1 MKPEI
6 HPRYYNDAKVVCSC
20 GNTWTTGS
28 TQPELRVELCSTC
41 HPFFTGQQRI
51 VDSAGQVERFHR
63 RFGLAGEAAG
73 EEDGEAAEVEANEAT
88 ASAS

>member
-1 MKPEI
+1 MKSDI
-6 HPRYYNDAKVVCSC
+6 HPRYYDDAKVICSC

-28 TQPELRVELCSTC
+28 TRPEIRVELCSTC

-63 RFGLAGEAAG
+63 RFGLTAEAS
-73 EEDGEAAEVEANEAT
+73 DGGDAAVAETAEAT
-88 ASAS
+88 AS

>member
-1 MKPEI
+1 MKSDI
-6 HPRYYNDAKVVCSC
+6 HPRYYDDAKVICSC

-28 TQPELRVELCSTC
+28 TRPEIRVELCSTC

-63 RFGLAGEAAG
+63 RFGLTSVGSEGSDAAT
-73 EEDGEAAEVEANEAT
+73 AETAEAT
-88 ASAS
+88 AG

>member
-1 MKPEI
+1 MKSDI
-6 HPRYYNDAKVVCSC
+6 HPRYYDDAKVICSC

-28 TQPELRVELCSTC
+28 TRPEIRVELCSTC

-63 RFGLAGEAAG
+63 RFGLAAEASDAG
-73 EEDGEAAEVEANEAT
+73 DAATAEAAEAT
-88 ASAS
+88 AG

>member
-1 MKPEI
+1 MKSDI
-6 HPRYYNDAKVVCSC
+6 HPRYYDDTKVICSC

-28 TQPELRVELCSTC
+28 TRPEIRVELCSTC

-63 RFGLAGEAAG
+63 RFGLSAETPDTGDA
-73 EEDGEAAEVEANEAT
+73 AAETAEAT
-88 ASAS
+88 AG

>member
-1 MKPEI
+1 MKSDI
-6 HPRYYNDAKVVCSC
+6 HPRYYDDAKVICSC

-28 TQPELRVELCSTC
+28 TRPEIRVELCSTC

-63 RFGLAGEAAG
+63 RFGLTAEASDAGDAATA
-73 EEDGEAAEVEANEAT
+73 EAAEAT
-88 ASAS
+88 TG

>member
-1 MKPEI
+1 MKSDI
-6 HPRYYNDAKVVCSC
+6 HPRYYNDAKVICSC

-28 TQPELRVELCSTC
+28 TRPEIRVELCSTC

-63 RFGLAGEAAG
+63 RFGLTAEAPDAGDAAV
-73 EEDGEAAEVEANEAT
+73 AETAEAT
-88 ASAS
+88 AS

>member
-1 MKPEI
+1 MKPKI
-6 HPRYYNDAKVVCSC
+6 HPRYYDDAKVICSC

-28 TQPELRVELCSTC
+28 TRPEIRVELCSTC

-63 RFGLAGEAAG
+63 RFGLTAEASETG
-73 EEDGEAAEVEANEAT
+73 DAATAETAEAT
-88 ASAS
+88 AG

>member
-1 MKPEI
+1 MKSDI
-6 HPRYYNDAKVVCSC
+6 HPRYYDDAKVICSC

-28 TQPELRVELCSTC
+28 TRPEIRVELCSTC

-63 RFGLAGEAAG
+63 RFGLASEVPGAGDDTAA
-73 EEDGEAAEVEANEAT
+73 VEANEAT
-88 ASAS
+88 ASAG

>member
-1 MKPEI
+1 VKPEI
-6 HPRYYNDAKVVCSC
+6 HPRYYNDTKVICSC

-28 TQPELRVELCSTC
+28 TQPEIRVELCSTC

-63 RFGLAGEAAG
+63 RFGRPEETLAVGEGAVNG
-73 EEDGEAAEVEANEAT
+73 ESNEVK

>member
-1 MKPEI
+1 MKSDI
-6 HPRYYNDAKVVCSC
+6 HPRYYDDAKVICSC

-28 TQPELRVELCSTC
+28 TRPEIRVELCSTC

-63 RFGLAGEAAG
+63 RFGR
-73 EEDGEAAEVEANEAT
+73 AAEAPDAGDAATAETAEAT
-88 ASAS
+88 AG